1 CAGAVQRAP
10 VTTTAGITRIRSER
24 ADPTSLGSAFMPW
37 VIVIHGMINQVKFA
51 GRLVLFPYWRL
62 DSQGYT
68 RGQLPLLGL
77 KNISH

>member
-1 CAGAVQRAP
+1 
-10 VTTTAGITRIRSER
+10 
-24 ADPTSLGSAFMPW
+24 MPW

-51 GRLVLFPYWRL
+51 GGLALFPYWRP